1 MAHIMSAHAW
11 LLLLCL
17 SFIWGASFYFVEIG
31 LAYLDPFWVVS
42 LRLCSGAVALYLWF
56 RSRGLTLPT
65 TGRFW
70 LMAMV
75 MGALN
80 NVIPFTLIAWGQ
92 QFVTGGL
99 ASIVNANTA
108 FISVIISGLFVASEP
123 ARWNRI
129 AGVLIGVF
137 GVAIAIGLGSP
148 GAGRNEASELL
159 GGAAII
165 LATVSYAF
173 AAVWGRL
180 KLDSYRP
187 VEGAMGM
194 LACSSLLSLVM
205 SCLMAGAP
213 DIRIMHHAFDAMQ
226 LVVGLGILGT
236 ALAYLLYFRILQ
248 LAGSS
253 NLMLVTIIV
262 PVFAVALDAAILG
275 QFVTA
280 RNLLGFAVVACGL
293 MVLDGRLI
301 ETLKRGR
308 RG

>member
-1 MAHIMSAHAW
+1 MSAQAW

-17 SFIWGASFYFVEIG
+17 SLIWGASFYFVEIG
-31 LAYLDPFWVVS
+31 LASLDPFWVVS
-42 LRLCSGAVALYLWF
+42 LRLCCGATALYLWF
-56 RSRGLTLPT
+56 RMKGLTLPA

-70 LMAMV
+70 LTALV
-75 MGALN
+75 MGGLN
-80 NVIPFTLIAWGQ
+80 NVIPFTLIAYGQ

-108 FISVIISGLFVASEP
+108 FISVILSGIFVASEP

-129 AGVLIGVF
+129 AGVLIGVL
-137 GVAIAIGLGSP
+137 GVAIAIGVASP
-148 GAGRNEASELL
+148 DAARNSALELI
-159 GGAAII
+159 GGLAII
-165 LATVSYAF
+165 LATVSYAL

-180 KLDSYRP
+180 KLDRYSP

-194 LACSSLLSLVM
+194 LVCSGVLSLFI
-205 SCLMAGAP
+205 SCLVSGLP
-213 DIRIMHHAFDAMQ
+213 DPRIATHGFDALQ
-226 LVVGLGILGT
+226 LVVGLGVFGT

-275 QFVTA
+275 QFVTG
-280 RNLLGFAVVACGL
+280 RNLLGFAVVAIGL
-293 MVLDGRLI
+293 LVLDGRIIAGL
-301 ETLKRGR
+301 TAARTK
-308 RG
+308 